1 MDNPGKIHIV
11 RRRAKFYRL
20 MVLLLDLPGYPKI
33 TYCMLMV
40 DSVFF
45 DKRDDRLD
53 DLLHAEFYL
62 DADVLDWKPT
72 TGKTIWHLKN

>member
-1 MDNPGKIHIV
+1 
-11 RRRAKFYRL
+11 
-20 MVLLLDLPGYPKI
+20 
-33 TYCMLMV
+33 MV

-72 TGKTIWHLKN
+72 TGKTIWHLKIWLVSLSHAHFSIDVFYQFPWLRARYWLARD

>member
-1 MDNPGKIHIV
+1 
-11 RRRAKFYRL
+11 
-20 MVLLLDLPGYPKI
+20 
-33 TYCMLMV
+33 MV

-62 DADVLDWKPT
+62 DLLDADVLDWKPT
-72 TGKTIWHLKN
+72 TGKTTSWHLKNWSVSLSHAHFSIYVFYQFPWLRARYWLARD

>member
-1 MDNPGKIHIV
+1 
-11 RRRAKFYRL
+11 
-20 MVLLLDLPGYPKI
+20 
-33 TYCMLMV
+33 MLMV

-62 DADVLDWKPT
+62 DAGVLDWKPT

>member
-1 MDNPGKIHIV
+1 
-11 RRRAKFYRL
+11 
-20 MVLLLDLPGYPKI
+20 
-33 TYCMLMV
+33 MLMV
-40 DSVFF
+40 DRVFF

-72 TGKTIWHLKN
+72 TGKTIWHLKI

>member
-1 MDNPGKIHIV
+1 
-11 RRRAKFYRL
+11 
-20 MVLLLDLPGYPKI
+20 MVLLLDLLGYPKI
-33 TYCMLMV
+33 TYCVLMV

-62 DADVLDWKPT
+62 DLLDADVLDWKPT
-72 TGKTIWHLKN
+72 TGKTTSWHLKN